1 MSLESDNAEEDQE
14 VLDDL
19 DHEEQDE
26 EEAVAVVVQDELAQG
41 SVPNYS
47 VPCKGNVCY
56 CEDEWQV
63 TFFTS
68 DEEYYEELER
78 ASNVHPGELD
88 KDYQYWSSEDGAVSE
103 GNDYEVPGVNRRLHR
118 TDKEDGD
125 VAEDADTEIP
135 GVVDHQQRICNTKYG
150 SKQLVHMEAILR
162 KSIVSMSKGQ
172 GLRIKAL
179 ADSGSSAS
187 IISQT

>member
-1 MSLESDNAEEDQE
+1 M
-14 VLDDL
+14 
-19 DHEEQDE
+19 
-26 EEAVAVVVQDELAQG
+26 
-41 SVPNYS
+41 
-47 VPCKGNVCY
+47 
-56 CEDEWQV
+56 
-63 TFFTS
+63 
-68 DEEYYEELER
+68 
-78 ASNVHPGELD
+78 
-88 KDYQYWSSEDGAVSE
+88 
-103 GNDYEVPGVNRRLHR
+103 NRRLHR